1 VGSFNADCSS
11 AQAVGTTGNW
21 VSNLQHFASVQSMVA
36 SLTLVR
42 LLFDYPLRIE
52 LISANLLVT
61 FLPQMFTDL
70 H

>member
-11 AQAVGTTGNW
+11 AQAVGTTRNW
-21 VSNLQHFASVQSMVA
+21 MSNPQRFGSVQSMVA